1 MAATL
6 TTTGLSKAQMVQA
19 MMANGVS
26 KEEAEA
32 ALNTALHSAENV
44 KATTTSEILS
54 AALLK
59 LGAALKAASPFILV
73 GGLMMLSDTFSDVE
87 GNVGNASKL
96 IVAAILLIGTITVF
110 AIKMANTAIW
120 GFMSSNPLGW
130 ILLAITAVVVAIKA
144 VVEAI
149 IGFANAST
157 VAKEEAIEAA
167 KETKE
172 AWEDVK
178 EELDD
183 INEELET
190 AYDRLEEL
198 QLLSDRGT
206 ITLVEQEEYEKLKD
220 TIALLESEKALLE
233 GKEALSRQEAE
244 KAASNAIDKILDE
257 KLSDAFTQEDN
268 TFWNGVGRSL
278 ASVFSLGLS
287 DWIGGYGI
295 SDWTKPPGGSAVNG
309 KHYTTAQEYVDDILR
324 QMRNG
329 EKISDQQ
336 SDYLNEFY
344 ATLQEQQ
351 DMLTYHSGEN
361 LAQWQKDA
369 NEAYNTYWEYI
380 HRLNLANGEADSVW
394 NHILAMDRFDGVK
407 ENLTELANAGN
418 ISYET
423 LKGLYDSNS
432 AFREMVDYLIDL
444 GMFAWSDSE
453 KVNGLVNQIYLLAD
467 ANDANE
473 RQIDRLAESISAY
486 KKNIGSLK
494 SAIDEYNNSGS
505 VSADTYNKVIALN
518 EDYADLFDFSNGK
531 IAIAADEVDRLVD
544 ELIAE
549 YGATLAAN
557 GATEAQIT
565 QMVALAN
572 SLSDVKEEAADVV
585 DAIKDLAG
593 ILQDAVDGT
602 EMTVFETWELLENY
616 PELASAITKT
626 TNGYI
631 LEEAAVRELIKA
643 KAELLG
649 MEASE
654 ARMAARDNLI
664 NNANNVD
671 SANNVDKIFADYYN
685 KNSTNI
691 KSFDEYV
698 SAWES
703 YYGETASGNWVEGLQ
718 EYVEAIISDNSVN
731 NVMNSLIEDMKNPD
745 TLLKTETEENPISNA
760 FDELEAIYSGR
771 LQELDYLTNT
781 YNNAIKSLENQGYD
795 VPASY
800 YEKLKEV
807 EEEKITLLG
816 EELTSLTAK
825 FQEAINAG
833 EVKEGSKEFYD
844 MNNAINSVKESIQAS
859 NLALQ
864 EYSNTIRD
872 LEWKKF
878 DDIQAEIKKITDES
892 EFLLNLL
899 ESKDMFDEAGK
910 ITEHGNAA
918 MGLHG
923 VNYNV
928 YMEQAKRYADE
939 LAKIESELAN
949 DPANQTLIERKEEL
963 LELQRES
970 ILAAQ
975 EEREA
980 MVDLVKDGIEAE
992 IDAIE
997 DEIDAFDELVDKY
1010 VDALDAAKDLYD
1022 YQNKVSD
1029 ITEEIGTLQKQ
1040 IIAYENDNSEE
1051 MQAHIQKLKTDLEKA
1066 QEELQETE
1074 YEQFIADQKKLLN
1087 NLKDDHES
1095 LLNERIDNLN
1105 ASIKNVDITVNNAIA
1120 SINTNASEIKTTL
1133 ETTASSV
1140 GITLSD
1146 KMGTI
1151 WTVTDEC
1158 KTVVSDY
1165 SANFDSAL
1173 GNANG
1178 NLGTINGSIISG
1190 VTTISGTLSTIDSDI
1205 GSVNTSISNV
1215 NTSIGTL
1222 AGKLDGIKT
1231 AIGQMDNSGGAS
1243 NPSGSGNTTANDIAG
1258 EIIKD
1263 YVPSVVFTDPNKTI
1277 TSKPDKKTEKDDL
1290 VPEVKPVTAE
1300 EVMAEQIVKFGDA
1313 SGSGM
1318 NAGKSGDNGI
1328 IKWNGKE
1335 YEVQNSGTTFDSSS
1349 TLYKAAVNVLGFKD
1363 RQIFG
1368 YNGDIYGYL
1377 DKKIQKLEGR
1387 FWSSAGYDNFVNDMK
1402 ANYPAYLHGGLAD
1415 FTGLAWMDGTKSKP
1429 EAVLD
1434 AEDTENFIALRD
1446 VLSQLARDDVGFG
1459 NPLYS
1464 SFAPVSYSNNIPN
1477 FGSKLAQIL
1486 NSYGNS
1492 QTENHIEITIPIEKV
1507 EDYNDFVTQLQS
1519 DPKFE
1524 KMVQAMTIGRLN
1536 GGSPL
1541 DKYNYQWKKK

>member
-1 MAATL
+1 MGIVSSVIKNIGQGATDIGLVTNAVKELSVANTMAVLNTTNLTDAQKVHILMSKGVSQAKAEELVATNSVSVANTAAAGTTSIL
-6 TTTGLSKAQMVQA
+6 TGATTSLTASLKGLWAA
-19 MMANGVS
+19 MMANPITAIITIAITAITLIS
-26 KEEAEA
+26 QIANKIKEAEEEARQAAKEAANAAQTLSTEITELTTKYLELSDAVKVDESAKESLLSTQTELIEKLGLEQSEIDKLIGKYGSLSAAIQQASLDELKYAERDIRGGLNAYEEALLDAAEERGLADKSMNHVITTWKKKDKDANLKAMEALVEAGYITSGSYGQLGFEWFLEEDGFDLSTIEGIKASHNRLGEMLDIVASASGSDTAAYQGIYDEYNRVTA
-32 ALNTALHSAENV
+32 ALNEY
-44 KATTTSEILS
+44 
-54 AALLK
+54 
-59 LGAALKAASPFILV
+59 
-73 GGLMMLSDTFSDVE
+73 
-87 GNVGNASKL
+87 
-96 IVAAILLIGTITVF
+96 
-110 AIKMANTAIW
+110 NTA
-120 GFMSSNPLGW
+120 
-130 ILLAITAVVVAIKA
+130 
-144 VVEAI
+144 
-149 IGFANAST
+149 
-157 VAKEEAIEAA
+157 
-167 KETKE
+167 
-172 AWEDVK
+172 VK
-178 EELDD
+178 GL
-183 INEELET
+183 
-190 AYDRLEEL
+190 
-198 QLLSDRGT
+198 
-206 ITLVEQEEYEKLKD
+206 
-220 TIALLESEKALLE
+220 
-233 GKEALSRQEAE
+233 
-244 KAASNAIDKILDE
+244 
-257 KLSDAFTQEDN
+257 N
-268 TFWNGVGRSL
+268 T
-278 ASVFSLGLS
+278 
-287 DWIGGYGI
+287 
-295 SDWTKPPGGSAVNG
+295 
-309 KHYTTAQEYVDDILR
+309 
-324 QMRNG
+324 
-329 EKISDQQ
+329 
-336 SDYLNEFY
+336 
-344 ATLQEQQ
+344 
-351 DMLTYHSGEN
+351 N
-361 LAQWQKDA
+361 LAQQFVLSESIGKELPTTKAAFNAYRQTIINSAVVSGEFVGSQTEIEDA
-369 NEAYNTYWEYI
+369 I
-380 HRLNLANGEADSVW
+380 DSVLRSQSQFKDFY
-394 NHILAMDRFDGVK
+394 N
-407 ENLTELANAGN
+407 
-418 ISYET
+418 ET
-423 LKGLYDSNS
+423 
-432 AFREMVDYLIDL
+432 
-444 GMFAWSDSE
+444 
-453 KVNGLVNQIYLLAD
+453 
-467 ANDANE
+467 
-473 RQIDRLAESISAY
+473 AESTENTTSAIDAVTSKLNSF
-486 KKNIGSLK
+486 KKIVSTLK
-494 SAIDEYNNSGS
+494 SAIDEYNTSGQ
-505 VSADTYNKVIALN
+505 VSTDTYNEIIDVN
-518 EDYADLFDFSNGK
+518 EDYADLFDFSSGK
-531 IAIAADEVDRLVD
+531 IKIAADEVNNLVN

-549 YGATLAAN
+549 YGATLTAN
-557 GATEAQIT
+557 GATEAHIA

-572 SLSDVKEEAADVV
+572 SLSDVKEEASDVV
-585 DAIKDLAG
+585 DAIQDLTD
-593 ILQDAVDGT
+593 ILQNAVDGT
-602 EMTVFETWELLENY
+602 EMTVFETWELIENY

-654 ARMAARDNLI
+654 ARMNARDSLI
-664 NNANNVD
+664 ANTEDVNI
-671 SANNVDKIFADYYN
+671 ANNVDKTFADYYA
-685 KNSTNI
+685 KTGTNI
-691 KSFDEYV
+691 KTFEEYLKV
-698 SAWES
+698 A
-703 YYGETASGNWVEGLQ
+703 GNTDNIEGLK
-718 EYVEAIISDNSVN
+718 EYVEAIISDNAVN
-731 NVMNSLIEDMKNPD
+731 NVMNSLIEDMKSPD
-745 TLLKTETEENPISNA
+745 TLLKSETQTEENPISNA
-760 FDELEAIYSGR
+760 FDDLEAIYSGR
-771 LQELDYLTNT
+771 LQELEYLTNT

-795 VPASY
+795 VPTSY

-807 EEEKITLLG
+807 EEEKIALLG

-1051 MQAHIQKLKTDLEKA
+1051 IQAHIQKLKTDLEKA

-1105 ASIKNVDITVNNAIA
+1105 TSIKNVDITVNNAIA

-1215 NTSIGTL
+1215 NTAIGTL

-1231 AIGQMDNSGGAS
+1231 AIGQIDNSGGAS

-1263 YVPSVVFTDPNKTI
+1263 YVPNIVFTDPNKTI

-1335 YEVQNSGTTFDSSS
+1335 YAVQNSGTTFDSSS

-1387 FWSSAGYDNFVNDMK
+1387 FWSSTGYDNFVNDMK